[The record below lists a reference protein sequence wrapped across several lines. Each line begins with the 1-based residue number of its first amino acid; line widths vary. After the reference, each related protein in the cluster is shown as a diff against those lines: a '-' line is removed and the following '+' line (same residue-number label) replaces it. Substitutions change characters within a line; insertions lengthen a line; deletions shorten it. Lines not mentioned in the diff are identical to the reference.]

1 MTRTTQHDAALEPS
15 GTADRAEPR
24 GTGLAWVAL
33 AVAIAAAVVGLVLG
47 PVGVRRPMFPPGW
60 DAPYYAGRVHLLTG
74 AGLSLTGLVR
84 VGAPAYMA
92 ALGRITGLNAMTV
105 AVVTPAISSTVLV
118 LGMSALASEA
128 LDLGPV
134 GSLSV
139 GFGGWLAL
147 PLVSSIGHVD
157 NLLGLAL
164 TTCAYA
170 TAAACLRSG
179 RGAAATGLLLS
190 ASALIEWPFALVSIG
205 ILAVALAPFALRI
218 RLPRRASPAWGEAV
232 GRARRLVA
240 AAGVAAL
247 VLGASLLVR
256 PPGGWLGLA
265 LTGHVRGLLR
275 SHLAESASSPQ
286 LVLTLAIGLVG
297 VVALVRAGRSHR
309 DAGRWFAI
317 SLAATWAAVAVVAA
331 VAQVAGLPT
340 AAARLLATPVVLAIV
355 AAGFVW
361 RLAAGSGTSGG
372 DRRAPRAIL
381 PLVLVGVLGFVTWH
395 AIDVRSQKYMWRG
408 VSEIQAAG
416 DALRGGTNRPVVFVI
431 RVAGDFLGEGR
442 RWHEIEAVLPD
453 SFGTRIAPYFGTPL
467 AFLRG
472 ERSARALDRSVPP
485 TVDPGHLGGHRPVV
499 LVIRG
504 LNRYG
509 YRAAVRHG
517 VAHRVAPGV
526 IALRGPG
533 LAVPAPP
540 GPEAATDVERLQT
553 SAGVLFGC
561 WAAGI
566 GLLMLAGFGWARWM
580 LPGGGFR
587 AVTLAAGLGAA
598 ATIPFVIAWAAVAGS
613 ISRVGAVAS
622 VLAAALVGLA
632 GSVVRRR
639 RRPLPA

>member
-1 MTRTTQHDAALEPS
+1 M
-15 GTADRAEPR
+15 
-24 GTGLAWVAL
+24 AWAAL
-33 AVAIAAAVVGLVLG
+33 AVAIAAAVVGFVLG
-47 PVGVRRPMFPPGW
+47 PVAVRRPMFPSGW

-84 VGAPAYMA
+84 IGAPAYMA
-92 ALGRITGLNAMTV
+92 ALGRITGVDAMTV

-118 LGMSALASEA
+118 LGMSALAYEA

-134 GSLSV
+134 GSLAV

-170 TAAACLRSG
+170 AAAGCLRSG

-205 ILAVALAPFALRI
+205 TLAVALGPFALRT
-218 RLPRRASPAWGEAV
+218 RLLRRPEPAWHDAAV

-240 AAGVAAL
+240 AAGVAAA

-265 LTGHVRGLLR
+265 LTSHVRGLLR
-275 SHLAESASSPQ
+275 SHLAESAASPQ

-297 VVALVRAGRSHR
+297 VVALVRAGRSHP
-309 DAGRWFAI
+309 DVGRWFAV
-317 SLAATWAAVAVVAA
+317 SLAVTWAAVAAVAA

-340 AAARLLATPVVLAIV
+340 AAARILATPVVVAVV

-361 RLAAGSGTSGG
+361 RLAAGSRTSGVG
-372 DRRAPRAIL
+372 RRAALVIL
-381 PLVLVGVLGFVTWH
+381 PLALVGGLGYVTWH
-395 AIDVRSQKYMWRG
+395 AIDVRSQSYMWRG

-453 SFGTRIAPYFGTPL
+453 SFVTRIAPYFGTPR

-472 ERSARALDRSVPP
+472 EPSAEALDRSVPP
-485 TVDPGHLGGHRPVV
+485 TVDPRHLGGHRPVV
-499 LVIRG
+499 LVVRG

-517 VAHRVAPGV
+517 TARRVAPGV
-526 IALRGPG
+526 IALPGPG
-533 LAVPAPP
+533 LALPAAR
-540 GPEAATDVERLQT
+540 GGHTAATDVDRLA
-553 SAGVLFGC
+553 SPGVLFAC
-561 WAAGI
+561 WAAGVGI
-566 GLLMLAGFGWARWM
+566 LVLAGLGWARWM

-587 AVTLAAGLGAA
+587 TVTLAAGLGAA
-598 ATIPFVIAWAAVAGS
+598 TTISFVIAWAAVAGS
-613 ISRVGAVAS
+613 ISRIGAVAA
-622 VLAAALVGLA
+622 VLGAALAGLA
-632 GSVVRRR
+632 GVVARRR
-639 RRPLPA
+639 LPA